1 MQKSIFFLVFGLL
14 FALGGPVMAQEIP
27 SASQDKIEQ
36 VSTPVSE
43 TPNFEKLKKVPQLK
57 KKAES
62 ELSERVT
69 KLGSLSDLMQN
80 KSYNDISQE
89 ERSFLESDIQKNS
102 LAIKD
107 LRDKARASNNP
118 TELKVF
124 LKSMYEDYRVL
135 GIVYPRDRGLLALAR
150 NGALVKKYEQ
160 LALTLEE
167 KGKKL
172 SESGKDT
179 TKLSTKLSE
188 VRTHLKEAGEH
199 YGLAKN
205 GYQALVPS
213 DYPAKEKLEG
223 VRTHNKEGIK
233 HYDLARAEYRKAV
246 TEYKYL
252 SKKIFTLKVS
262 DEQMKQIIT
271 NQKNII
277 TPSPIPTL
285 SPAPVSTPTP
295 TPETQKQEAVIN
307 YSDGAFSPASL
318 TVKEGTSVKFK
329 NTSSQSSMWVGSDPH
344 PTHTQHSE
352 FDQLKTGDEFSF
364 TFMKKGTWGYHN
376 HLRANA
382 RGTITVE

>member
-344 PTHTQHSE
+344 PTHTIHSE

-364 TFMKKGTWGYHN
+364 TFTKKGTWGYHN